1 MSEEMSQ
8 DRDHHSISR
17 TRTVF
22 RDQIQMSLYIQY
34 ITTSLGPRGSTR
46 PSWPPTCF
54 QTDLKLSWT
63 LKGYWRNHQILTG
76 CRRSLCQ
83 FSWQCEFVNRYIC
96 PPALQGENRQIRDSR
111 TFCVSSVYIHTFHHL
126 QLVQTKLINCI
137 SISPFLFIFN
147 TKNEISNTMKCIF
160 LCMTN
165 SDSADYWWHFTGPNK

>member
-22 RDQIQMSLYIQY
+22 RDQIQRTENRYKCLFKYIN
-34 ITTSLGPRGSTR
+34 ISRTAR
-46 PSWPPTCF
+46 PYPTF
-54 QTDLKLSWT
+54 LVSNIAFKQIIKLSWA

-96 PPALQGENRQIRDSR
+96 PPALQGENRQIRDSV
-111 TFCVSSVYIHTFHHL
+111 TFCVSSVQIHTFHHL

-137 SISPFLFIFN
+137 TISPFLSFFN
-147 TKNEISNTMKCIF
+147 TKKWNQ
-160 LCMTN
+160 
-165 SDSADYWWHFTGPNK
+165 